1 LKDYHARDK
10 ISSALA
16 KIKRWQRAKLAL
28 IVGFVMLLAGL
39 ILMLACASWG
49 EKVLL
54 IGFVIFVAGLT
65 CALLAALE
73 LEELRGGRVGVIIG
87 A

>member
-1 LKDYHARDK
+1 LKDYQARDET
-10 ISSALA
+10 SSALA

-28 IVGFVMLLAGL
+28 IVGFIMVIAGL

-49 EKVLL
+49 EKVLPV
-54 IGFVIFVAGLT
+54 GFVIFAAGLA

-87 A
+87 V

>member
-1 LKDYHARDK
+1 M
-10 ISSALA
+10 ALA

-28 IVGFVMLLAGL
+28 IVGFIMVIAGL
-39 ILMLACASWG
+39 ILILACASWG

-54 IGFVIFVAGLT
+54 AGFVIFVAGLA

-87 A
+87 V

>member
-1 LKDYHARDK
+1 MEDYHARDK
-10 ISSALA
+10 TSSALA
-16 KIKRWQRAKLAL
+16 KMKRWQRAKLAL
-28 IVGFVMLLAGL
+28 VVGFIMLLAGL

-54 IGFVIFVAGLT
+54 IGFIIFAAGLA

-87 A
+87 V

>member
-1 LKDYHARDK
+1 MEDYQARDK
-10 ISSALA
+10 TSSALA
-16 KIKRWQRAKLAL
+16 KIRRWQRAKLAL
-28 IVGFVMLLAGL
+28 IAGFIMLLAGL
-39 ILMLACASWG
+39 ILMFACASWG

-54 IGFVIFVAGLT
+54 IGFVIFVAGLA

-87 A
+87 V

>member
-1 LKDYHARDK
+1 LEDYHARDK

-28 IVGFVMLLAGL
+28 IVGFIMLLAGL
-39 ILMLACASWG
+39 ILMLACANWG
-49 EKVLL
+49 EKVLPV
-54 IGFVIFVAGLT
+54 GFIIFVAGLA

-87 A
+87 V

>member
-1 LKDYHARDK
+1 MEDYHARDK

-16 KIKRWQRAKLAL
+16 RIKRWQRAKLAL
-28 IVGFVMLLAGL
+28 MVGFIMVIAGL

-49 EKVLL
+49 EKALL
-54 IGFVIFVAGLT
+54 IGFVIFVAGLA

-87 A
+87 V